1 MFSKLY
7 LLLKKI
13 RTGLF
18 FQRTKAIVL
27 LLWTNMIIARR
38 LFQAARSRPRQIGL
52 VEVFSTINLC
62 LNLLNCNKFIQRIL
76 QDMLILKLLIWTSL
90 FWPSSSRCRHLFA
103 KGPFCQSQ
111 NARHKSFYSKA
122 SLLPYSWK
130 KHVQFYQCGQTFSAV
145 ITKRC
150 AEILPNW
157 IFFYQTRANS
167 AFWNFW
173 LRASH
178 CSHVLH
184 PSWRQHNETVK

>member
-1 MFSKLY
+1 
-7 LLLKKI
+7 
-13 RTGLF
+13 
-18 FQRTKAIVL
+18 
-27 LLWTNMIIARR
+27 MIIARR

-111 NARHKSFYSKA
+111 NARHKRFYSKA

-130 KHVQFYQCGQTFSAV
+130 KHVQFYWTDYMSFCVFLASFLEFSYSCF
-145 ITKRC
+145 ISFKFQPFSSFQF
-150 AEILPNW
+150 L
-157 IFFYQTRANS
+157 S
-167 AFWNFW
+167 ASLWKYTTALISN
-173 LRASH
+173 
-178 CSHVLH
+178 
-184 PSWRQHNETVK
+184 